1 MRYEKT
7 YYGLYYRF
15 VLSVRMELYNN
26 LEHFAERLQDFAK
39 LEGTDCEV
47 KPYVVTIKAYS
58 QENAE
63 RQLTKLAEELK

>member
-1 MRYEKT
+1 MRT
-7 YYGLYYRF
+7 YYGLYYSF

-47 KPYVVTIKAYS
+47 KPYVVTIRAYS

-63 RQLTKLAEELK
+63 RQLTKLAEGLK

>member
-1 MRYEKT
+1 MKYEKT

-63 RQLTKLAEELK
+63 RQLTKLAEGLK

>member
-1 MRYEKT
+1 MRT

-47 KPYVVTIKAYS
+47 KPYVVTIRAYS

-63 RQLTKLAEELK
+63 RQLTKLAEGLK

>member
-1 MRYEKT
+1 MRT

-26 LEHFAERLQDFAK
+26 LEHFAERLQEFAK

-63 RQLTKLAEELK
+63 RQLTKLAEGLK

>member
-1 MRYEKT
+1 MKYEKT
-7 YYGLYYRF
+7 YYGLYYSF
-15 VLSVRMELYNN
+15 ILSVRMELYNS

-47 KPYVVTIKAYS
+47 KPYVVTIKAHS

-63 RQLTKLAEELK
+63 RQLTKLAEGLK